1 MNIIKIL
8 VGAYIKACED
18 FIDTSMNKTGSFI
31 IAAIIGLL
39 INILVSYKLLGEIDW
54 FSVIV
59 ADIIM
64 IPIILIFLS
73 NFISK

>member
-39 INILVSYKLLGEIDW
+39 INILVSYKLLGEID
-54 FSVIV
+54 
-59 ADIIM
+59 
-64 IPIILIFLS
+64 
-73 NFISK
+73 